1 MRKITYF
8 IGFVLLTALSACH
21 SASKEDALDSRSSD
35 TSSSNSERVLSEQ
48 DVHIDS
54 FDNQAAQSGILGV
67 FDVPEMLTMVILDS
81 AKMEE
86 VALKRTNNYATIE
99 KEMNLIGA
107 EMEGSPGSIYYN
119 NDPKNFKFESVMLIK
134 DMPKTSPAKSKIV
147 VLEATKMLICNYFGP
162 YEDLHKSYK
171 EMNDYCKKNHLEQS
185 GPMREF
191 FIMNPTLTPDS
202 RLWLTRIML
211 PVIEKK

>member
-1 MRKITYF
+1 MRAISYF
-8 IGFVLLTALSACH
+8 IAFVLLNAFMAC
-21 SASKEDALDSRSSD
+21 
-35 TSSSNSERVLSEQ
+35 TSSSEQKTKDSSSTDSLISERVLSKQ
-48 DVHIDS
+48 DAHFDS
-54 FDNQAAQSGILGV
+54 IANQAAQSGILGV
-67 FDVPEMLTMVILDS
+67 FDVPEMLSMVIMDS

-86 VALKRTNNYATIE
+86 VALKRGNHYATIE
-99 KEMNLIGA
+99 TEMNLIGA

-134 DMPKTSPAKSKIV
+134 DMPKVSPTKSKIV

-162 YEDLHKSYK
+162 YEDLHKSYE
-171 EMNDYCKKNHLEQS
+171 EMSEYCKRHHLQQS

-191 FIMNPTLTPDS
+191 FIVNPTLTPDS

-211 PVIEKK
+211 PVMEKK